1 MPWHVV
7 AAQVVGLQSHQW
19 VINELVGDGGI
30 IQDGDSN
37 WFSFADSSFNETH
50 AFHGPG
56 ATVTI
61 DCPKS
66 LPHCPALSLFGP
78 SSSFQL
84 RLCALVEAVATFWGE
99 MLVIYLSHWS
109 KVKNCNGRCLVAG
122 CSKETISVSA
132 LIHCV
137 KPLVNQRP
145 IFKKNQN

>member
-1 MPWHVV
+1 MSWSGMVEFHSRW
-7 AAQVVGLQSHQW
+7 GLKL
-19 VINELVGDGGI
+19 ILFRRFF
-30 IQDGDSN
+30 IQC
-37 WFSFADSSFNETH
+37 ETH

-99 MLVIYLSHWS
+99 MLVIIYLSH
-109 KVKNCNGRCLVAG
+109 
-122 CSKETISVSA
+122 
-132 LIHCV
+132 
-137 KPLVNQRP
+137 
-145 IFKKNQN
+145 